1 MKLVVRQFALPVLK
15 QIDKYTLSG
24 TENSIYSGAVRIIGS
39 GYPGDTLAL
48 LGLDT
53 ELSSPNALVL
63 SGTHLYIA
71 DTMNDRVL
79 SYDTTNG
86 QIIQLL

>member
-1 MKLVVRQFALPVLK
+1 M
-15 QIDKYTLSG
+15 
-24 TENSIYSGAVRIIGS
+24 IYSGSAIIIGNT
-39 GYPGDTLAL
+39 YPGDTLAP

-53 ELSSPNALVL
+53 ELSSPSALAL
-63 SGTHLYIA
+63 SGTQLYIA

-86 QIIQLL
+86 QIIELL